1 MGEELGSN
9 SRAIGSSNIG
19 YKLLKKQGWK
29 EGTGLGISEQGR
41 LVPLQT
47 HVKNDKRGL
56 GAEKKKKNTANRLED
71 PVTESADDNE
81 QVKSKKKHKT
91 SSKRVRKMQEED
103 KRMQEKEFEQAFF
116 REFWP
121 DNV

>member
-1 MGEELGSN
+1 MH
-9 SRAIGSSNIG
+9 
-19 YKLLKKQGWK
+19 Q
-29 EGTGLGISEQGR
+29 
-41 LVPLQT
+41 
-47 HVKNDKRGL
+47 
-56 GAEKKKKNTANRLED
+56 
-71 PVTESADDNE
+71 E